1 MRKENILRTNHER
14 KHRTNPQTMQRA
26 SAGELQAE
34 YSTMYRVDGSER
46 RVKAGK
52 LERWNT
58 AAVFEWKTSVGL
70 EEDRIGGDGRK

>member
-1 MRKENILRTNHER
+1 
-14 KHRTNPQTMQRA
+14 MQRA